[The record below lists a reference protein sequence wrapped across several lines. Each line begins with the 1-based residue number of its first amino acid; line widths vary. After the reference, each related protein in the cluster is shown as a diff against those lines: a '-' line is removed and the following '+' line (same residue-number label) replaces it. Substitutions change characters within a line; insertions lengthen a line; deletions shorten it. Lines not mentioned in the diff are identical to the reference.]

1 MILFWL
7 WWVLGLS
14 ESWIMFPVHNHWLPY
29 KKMSPKL
36 KMLEPAYVTRRLI
49 WRQTPKRCIT
59 DSKMNWKYSP
69 SFLKHNKGYKKHESL
84 NNSCIITATEIT
96 RMGYFYKYTCLDRSI
111 DLFSFTNFSGHRVAQ
126 GECARMGRRSH
137 ARCHP
142 YAIPQPLKVGHTTG
156 VYAPYSFRIV
166 V

>member
-1 MILFWL
+1 MSPRTQ
-7 WWVLGLS
+7 WVMNH
-14 ESWIMFPVHNHWLPY
+14 ESPVHNHWFPY
-29 KKMSPKL
+29 KIMSPKL

-69 SFLKHNKGYKKHESL
+69 SFLKHNKGYKKHASL

-126 GECARMGRRSH
+126 GECARTGRRSH

>member
-1 MILFWL
+1 MSPQSITID
-7 WWVLGLS
+7 S
-14 ESWIMFPVHNHWLPY
+14 HI
-29 KKMSPKL
+29 KKMSSKL

-49 WRQTPKRCIT
+49 WRQTPTRCIT

-69 SFLKHNKGYKKHESL
+69 SFLKHNKGYKKHATL

-96 RMGYFYKYTCLDRSI
+96 RMGYFYRYTCSDRSI

-126 GECARMGRRSH
+126 GECARTGLRSH

-142 YAIPQPLKVGHTTG
+142 YAIPQPVKVGHTTG